1 MPGPATISK
10 SISGFDPRSV
20 TGCRLWLDAAD
31 TSSLTGSSPVT
42 AWRDKSASGNNATYA
57 GTPSISA
64 TAINGRQAIYFNGS
78 SYFTGAISAASTTT
92 ITIFMVGSLIS
103 PFTGFSGLL
112 CFGNPSQLDYDNTGS
127 LPITMYNADFAIYGA
142 RNSSS
147 QPTPISANVPF
158 LYVLQYDGTYIN
170 TWLNGTQQTY
180 PSTNIASSGTFT
192 YTNYSVS
199 CRAGSITGQYIW
211 TGYFGE
217 ILVYQS
223 ALTTTERQKVE
234 GYLSW
239 KWGLQNISQ
248 NFTPTSISGCLLWL
262 DGADQSTNSMTLSG
276 TSVSLWKDK
285 TGNSTMTLGGTA
297 PTLSTGPTGV
307 YFPGTGYYST
317 TYTASPV
324 NETLFIVFNTN
335 STLYTG
341 YAPIIGASASGS
353 RSFSLQNG
361 SAILGYLSEAVA
373 WGVTTTFTIGTITL
387 AEGTYTGSTE
397 SVTINGGSFAT
408 GSQSFTAG
416 RTSIIGAYPA
426 GGSYFKGW
434 LYEIIAYNSVLST
447 AQRQQVE
454 IYLSR
459 KWGVSVSTNALS
471 LSHPFSSIRPF
482 SRYFNPIDIQS
493 CQLWLDAA
501 DSSTTGGG
509 STLSTWLDKSG
520 NGNTATSGSG
530 TIAVSSTGLTFNGS
544 TNYMTVAGLAGAL
557 ANTSF
562 VVFVVETLT
571 GSGGYYF
578 GDDNVNNGGSTDSSL
593 HIGYRSQTN
602 QTFAFYGDDLED
614 TTISGSNIRRVWA
627 LWLPTGANRVT
638 RRNGAVDVTLG
649 NSNRLQYFTAP
660 RIGRVFTGNYYTG
673 TISEIIVY
681 STDIGIQ
688 NIYSVEGY
696 LAWKWGLQ
704 TSLPATHPFSKFPPS
719 SALPFSPTNISNCQL
734 WMDAT
739 QDTSADNATITTILD
754 RSGNGTNLTAIGTIT
769 FYQNYRNGNPVYY
782 FGGTRASNANFDWG
796 TNFTHIVVSSS
807 VSGSWLN
814 SVGTLTTYVG
824 LGNWALTNINS
835 STNFE
840 DPGSANSSANWTLT
854 NGATVSVSNLVL
866 SLSLTTTSGSR
877 GQSTYGVVVN
887 SARETSFSF
896 NFPSSGT
903 NVTFGW
909 TDGTTPI
916 TFLITTTGTTPT
928 GITCPSGAGTVAITG
943 SSGATVLVR
952 IYNTSYYII
961 AYSGS
966 SSYVNGSWTS
976 SGGTYTIFFATSAAS
991 TAATT
996 FNNVQFDPA
1005 QGGSILPKTTG
1016 LATAWNITSV
1026 GYTSGS
1032 TTLTNYAVNGTTRS
1046 SWTSTAYSGQTSVL
1060 PLYING
1066 SSSGTYDTTYYAE
1079 IIHYNVALSTAQRQ
1093 QVEGYLASKWG
1104 LQNSLPI
1111 THPYRNFQPAQISFV
1126 PPGTIATVTLSALS
1140 GSGGTITW
1148 TTSTNAVSYKW
1159 YVGTTYPTA
1168 LTSGTVGAVLTTSVS
1183 YAFIASTNYY
1193 AWVIPVSSTGTDG
1206 ATTQSAAASYSAGG
1220 GITVSSSG
1228 TAADMTAAA
1237 NTISGSFAGVDD
1249 SFGYLSCI
1257 SFGINGTSGYTTAY
1271 VGTNGYI
1278 TFASGQN
1285 NIPSANNPG
1294 VPSIPAIKIRGFDSR
1309 GISCTYASGSK
1320 PSNANITYTRI
1331 VGNWYPYY
1339 GVNAG
1344 LIPLEIF
1351 LVRDATATKQYI
1363 WIKIGSSYNN
1373 NGYGDSD
1380 WAVTN
1385 GSSYLVSVAYPGAG
1399 TSIVFESSGFTGASW
1414 TATSPG
1420 SLVGLLT

>member
-1 MPGPATISK
+1 MPAPATFSK

-20 TGCRLWLDAAD
+20 AGCQLWLDASD

-42 AWRDKSASGNNATYA
+42 AWRNKGLSGNNATYS
-57 GTPSISA
+57 GSPSISA
-64 TAINGRQAIYFNGS
+64 TAINGMQAMYFNGS
-78 SYFTGAISAASTTT
+78 SYFTGAISGANTTT
-92 ITIFMVGSLIS
+92 ITVFIVGSLIS
-103 PFTGFSGLL
+103 PFVGFSGLL
-112 CFGNPSQLDYDNTGS
+112 CFGNASQLDYDNVGS
-127 LPITMYNADFAIYGA
+127 LPITMYNADFKIYGA

-170 TWLNGTQQTY
+170 TWLNGTQQTD
-180 PSTNIASSGTFT
+180 PSINIASSGTFT
-192 YTNYSVS
+192 YTNYSVA
-199 CRAGSITGQYIW
+199 CRAGTITGQYIW
-211 TGYFGE
+211 SGYFGE

-223 ALTTTERQKVE
+223 ALTTTQRQQIE
-234 GYLSW
+234 GYLGW

-361 SAILGYLSEAVA
+361 SPILGYLSEAVA

-434 LYEIIAYNSVLST
+434 LYEIIIYNSVLSI

-544 TNYMTVAGLAGAL
+544 TNYMTIAGLAGAI

-562 VVFVVETLT
+562 VIFIVETLT
-571 GSGGYYF
+571 GTSGYYF
-578 GDDNVNNGGSTDSSL
+578 GDDNVNAGTDSAL

-602 QTFAFYGDDLED
+602 QTFAFYSDDLED
-614 TTISGSNIRRVWA
+614 YSVSGSNIRRVWT

-649 NSNRLQYFTAP
+649 NSNRLLSFTAP
-660 RIGRVFTGNYYTG
+660 RIGRVFGGNYYPG
-673 TISEIIVY
+673 IISEILVY
-681 STDIGIQ
+681 TTDIGLQ
-688 NIYSVEGY
+688 NVLPIEGY

-704 TSLPATHPFSKFPPS
+704 ASLPATHPFSKFPPS
-719 SALPFSPTNISNCQL
+719 SALPFLPTNISGCAL
-734 WMDAT
+734 WLDA
-739 QDTSADNATITTILD
+739 ADLSSITLSGSSVIQWND
-754 RSGNGTNLTAIGTIT
+754 KSGNNRNASGGVSPT
-769 FYQNYRNGNPVYY
+769 F
-782 FGGTRASNANFDWG
+782 
-796 TNFTHIVVSSS
+796 
-807 VSGSWLN
+807 
-814 SVGTLTTYVG
+814 
-824 LGNWALTNINS
+824 
-835 STNFE
+835 
-840 DPGSANSSANWTLT
+840 LT
-854 NGATVSVSNLVL
+854 NGVIFNGTSQYLATTYSAVPSSESVF
-866 SLSLTTTSGSR
+866 
-877 GQSTYGVVVN
+877 VVVTWTGTADQN
-887 SARETSFSF
+887 YCIIGTSATNGRNYNVLKLGGSNVIKWDKWGVAGYASTPGVLANVRFL
-896 NFPSSGT
+896 SSGIY
-903 NVTFGW
+903 NG
-909 TDGTTPI
+909 
-916 TFLITTTGTTPT
+916 TTGTTGLNGGAQST
-928 GITCPSGAGTVAITG
+928 AEAFTFSGSGITHIGTGVLGDWFTG
-943 SSGATVLVR
+943 TINEII
-952 IYNTSYYII
+952 IYNR
-961 AYSGS
+961 
-966 SSYVNGSWTS
+966 
-976 SGGTYTIFFATSAAS
+976 
-991 TAATT
+991 
-996 FNNVQFDPA
+996 
-1005 QGGSILPKTTG
+1005 
-1016 LATAWNITSV
+1016 
-1026 GYTSGS
+1026 
-1032 TTLTNYAVNGTTRS
+1032 AVT
-1046 SWTSTAYSGQTSVL
+1046 VV
-1060 PLYING
+1060 
-1066 SSSGTYDTTYYAE
+1066 E
-1079 IIHYNVALSTAQRQ
+1079 RQ
-1093 QVEGYLASKWG
+1093 QVEGYLASKWA

-1111 THPYRNFQPAQISFV
+1111 THPYRTFQPAQTSFV
-1126 PPGTIATVTLSALS
+1126 IITPGTIATVTLSALS

-1249 SFGYLSCI
+1249 SFGQLPCI

-1278 TFASGQN
+1278 TFASGSG